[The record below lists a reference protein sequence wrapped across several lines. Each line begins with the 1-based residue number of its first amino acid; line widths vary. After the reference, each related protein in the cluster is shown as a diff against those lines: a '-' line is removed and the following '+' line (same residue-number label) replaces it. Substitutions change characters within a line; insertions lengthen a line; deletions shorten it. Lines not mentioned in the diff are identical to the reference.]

1 MTIIRHIAKNLL
13 RKQGFG
19 AYQIGSHEFI
29 NFENYLSTL
38 LKIDGFIKYL
48 QVGTHDGVMV
58 DPMYG
63 FVVEKWKSIQG
74 LLLEPIPSSF
84 QKLQKNYSKYPT
96 IVPVNVAVHNTKNVM
111 EMFTVNAKKAHRY
124 PEHVSGMSSFSKEN
138 LTVIGQVM
146 EDDIMSVQVQCKTVE
161 SILTQYGLFDIN
173 LMIIDTEGY
182 DYDILSELNFGIVN
196 PKIVRFEHGLAS
208 YLGSDQKLLKLSVRM
223 NSFGY
228 QVVIDNND
236 VILVKT
242 SFLVNALVKGS
253 ERS

>member
-1 MTIIRHIAKNLL
+1 LTIIRQIAKNLL
-13 RKQGFG
+13 RKKGFG
-19 AYQIGSHEFI
+19 VYQIGSNEFI

-38 LKIDGFIKYL
+38 LKIDGFVKYL

-63 FVVEKWKSIQG
+63 FVAEKWKSIQG

-84 QKLQKNYSKYPT
+84 DKLQKNYSKYPS
-96 IVPVNVAVHNTKNVM
+96 ILPVNVAIHNTNTVM
-111 EMFTVNAKKAHRY
+111 EMFTVNEKKAHRY

-138 LTVIGQVM
+138 LTLIGHVI
-146 EDDIMSVQVQCKTVE
+146 EEDIMSVQVQCKTVE
-161 SILTQYGLFDIN
+161 SILRQYELIDIN

-182 DYDILSELNFGIVN
+182 DYDILSELNFGIIN

-208 YLGSDQKLLKLSVRM
+208 YLGSDQKLFELSVRM
-223 NSFGY
+223 NSFDY
-228 QVVIDNND
+228 QVVVDNND
-236 VILVKT
+236 AILVKT
-242 SFLVNALVKGS
+242 SFLVNALEKGS